1 MGQAE
6 SPHTAALIERI
17 LGLTN
22 SAQSVPFYRKA
33 IKKLGEGVVEEEC
46 KRRSENRPRHAVRAG
61 DAAEKK

>member
-22 SAQSVPFYRKA
+22 SPQSVPFYRKA
-33 IKKLGEGVVEEEC
+33 IRKLGEGIVEEEYGEL
-46 KRRSENRPRHAVRAG
+46 R
-61 DAAEKK
+61 